1 MAMQKGWGPFGL
13 HGATQILAAE
23 PRQNS
28 LRAPQSSLGVI
39 SDNPLAF
46 GKGGGPLVQDGLVM
60 ALEKL

>member
-28 LRAPQSSLGVI
+28 LRAPQSSLKV
-39 SDNPLAF
+39 NT
-46 GKGGGPLVQDGLVM
+46 GGGGGGAAMFTFVSTPKAVTPGH
-60 ALEKL
+60 